1 MQVIQQI
8 FCQGFFEY
16 NYRKTFIGLVNVL
29 VPFNPVFH
37 FLRNPSLFSLFFF
50 ILYHHFL
57 ENQLILRQKIL
68 QHFVRNYLSL
78 QRFVYVTICL
88 CDELSMQPFVRAT
101 NCPCDELSTTFC
113 PQRSVRDVLSCND
126 LSATIC
132 LATFCPSA
140 VTRFV

>member
-1 MQVIQQI
+1 MQAVWQS
-8 FCQGFFEY
+8 FWQGFFEY
-16 NYRKTFIGLVNVL
+16 IHRKIFIGLVNVL
-29 VPFNPVFH
+29 VPFDPVFH

-50 ILYHHFL
+50 TLYHHSL

-78 QRFVYVTICL
+78 QRFVCATICL

-101 NCPCDELSTTFC
+101 NCPRRFVRDEVSATFC
-113 PQRSVRDVLSCND
+113 PATICPCDE

-132 LATFCPSA
+132 LR
-140 VTRFV
+140 RFVLRSSVRSP